1 MQKDVIYIDVD
12 DDITA
17 IIGKVKAA
25 KNKVVA
31 IVPPKRTGALQSAVN
46 LRLLNRA
53 ADQSSKKLVIIS
65 NNQALIHLAASAAI
79 PIAKNLQSRPEIAQI
94 PALDIDD
101 GEDDVIDGSSLPV
114 GELARTADRNPS
126 SDDDDMSSVVSEIE
140 KGDTSRQK
148 ATPKSKKSKVP
159 NFDTFRKK
167 LVLISVV
174 SALLIGFLVWAI
186 AFAPSAKVI
195 ISARTTDKAVS
206 AQLTIGST
214 LSTDVKA
221 KTIRSDMREQKTPV
235 SIQFDATGKKEV
247 GEKAT
252 GIVKM
257 SISSIPLLG
266 TTVPTGT
273 VLTASNDKTYATNSP
288 VTFTMSNWT
297 GANVG
302 VTATDRGASYNGA
315 TGSMTGAPAG
325 VSVTIVDAITGGTD
339 KTISVVTDE
348 DAQKAIDKAKEGAN
362 SEEARGKLKQLFG
375 NDYITLDATF
385 VVDYADLKPSPAVD
399 QEASTGKAILAGSVV
414 YKMNAI
420 AKKEA
425 SDYLDTYLKAEIG
438 TDDNQKIYDNGLSAI
453 SFTNIT
459 LKDEIYTVNMS
470 TNGKIGPE
478 IKEDD
483 VKAVAKGKRF
493 GDVQASLQQINGVDT
508 VDVQFAPFWVRQVPE
523 DTNRIQVEF
532 TINAT

>member
-65 NNQALIHLAASAAI
+65 NNQALSHLAASAAI

-101 GEDDVIDGSSLPV
+101 GEDDVIDGSNLPV
-114 GELARTADRNPS
+114 GELVRTADRKPT
-126 SDDDDMSSVVSEIE
+126 SDDDDMSSVVAEIE
-140 KGDTSRQK
+140 KGDSTRQK
-148 ATPKSKKSKVP
+148 ASPKSKKSKVP

-167 LVLISVV
+167 LVFISIG
-174 SALLIGFLVWAI
+174 SALLIAFLVWAI

-206 AQLTIGST
+206 AQVTIGSN
-214 LSTDVKA
+214 LNTDMKA
-221 KTIRSDMREQKTPV
+221 KTIRSDVREQKTPI

-266 TTVPTGT
+266 TTVPAGT
-273 VLTASNDKTYATNSP
+273 VLTATNDKTYTTNSP

-297 GANVG
+297 GVNVG
-302 VTATDRGASYNGA
+302 VTATERGASYNGA
-315 TGSMTGAPAG
+315 TGSMSGAPAG
-325 VSVTIVDAITGGTD
+325 VSVTIVDVIAGGTD
-339 KTISVVTDE
+339 KTISVVTAE
-348 DAQKAIDKAKEGAN
+348 DAQKAIDKAKESA
-362 SEEARGKLKQLFG
+362 SSDAAKDKLKQQFG
-375 NDYITLDATF
+375 GEYITIDATF
-385 VVDYADLKPSPAVD
+385 MVDYAELKPSPAVD
-399 QEASTGKAILAGSVV
+399 QEASTGKATLTGSVV
-414 YKMNAI
+414 YRMNAI
-420 AKKEA
+420 AKKEVG
-425 SDYLDTYLKAEIG
+425 DYLDTYLKAEIS
-438 TDDNQKIYDNGLSAI
+438 DDENQKIYDNGLSSI
-453 SFTNIT
+453 SFTNVSI
-459 LKDEIYTVNMS
+459 KDETYTANMS

-493 GDVQASLQQINGVDT
+493 GDVQASLQEINGVDT

>member
-17 IIGKVKAA
+17 IIGKVKSA

-53 ADQSSKKLVIIS
+53 ADQADKKLVIIS
-65 NNQALIHLAASAAI
+65 NNQALSHLAASAAI

-114 GELARTADRNPS
+114 GELARTADRKVSN
-126 SDDDDMSSVVSEIE
+126 DDDEMSSVVAEIE
-140 KGDTSRQK
+140 KGDTDKQK
-148 ATPKSKKSKVP
+148 VAPKSKKSKVP
-159 NFDTFRKK
+159 NFDSFRKK
-167 LVLISVV
+167 LVFISVGAAFLV
-174 SALLIGFLVWAI
+174 GFLVWAI

-206 AQLTIGST
+206 ALLTMSSN
-214 LSTDVKA
+214 LSTDVQE
-221 KTIRSDMREQKTPV
+221 KTIRSDVREQKTPV
-235 SIQFDATGKKEV
+235 SLQFDATGKKEV

-266 TTVPTGT
+266 TTVPAGT

-302 VTATDRGASYNGA
+302 VTATERGASYNGA
-315 TGSMTGAPAG
+315 TGSMTGAPSG
-325 VSVTIVDAITGGTD
+325 VSVVIVDAINGGTD
-339 KTISVVTDE
+339 KTISVVTAE
-348 DAQKAIDKAKEGAN
+348 DAQKAIDKAKEGTGG
-362 SEEARGKLKQLFG
+362 EDAREKLKQQFG
-375 NDYITLDATF
+375 SDYITIDATF
-385 VVDYADLKPSPAVD
+385 IVNYDELKPSPAVD
-399 QEASTGKAILAGSVV
+399 QEASTGKATITGSIV

-420 AKKEA
+420 AKKEIG
-425 SDYLDTYLKAEIG
+425 DYLDSYLKKEISS
-438 TDDNQKIYDNGLSAI
+438 DDNQKIYDNGLSAI
-453 SFTNIT
+453 SFTNVS
-459 LKDEIYTVNMS
+459 LKDETYTVNMS

-478 IKEDD
+478 IKEEE

-493 GDVQASLQQINGVDT
+493 GDVQASLQAINGVDT
-508 VDVQFAPFWVRQVPE
+508 VDVKFSPFWVRQVPE